1 MTVILIGVLQKFERH
16 TKLNNK
22 ERILIIVAVLSLF
35 FGGLDALV
43 GLYSVSHQS
52 SESAPTAE
60 KQSLNNTQE
69 PIIEV
74 EKAKTESLS
83 DTTVQSHE
91 AINYIG
97 EDKVVCGYVAQIKS
111 IQGRT
116 YLNLGGSYPHQDIA
130 IVIWPDDADKVS
142 SVLNYGGKELCI
154 KGEITTYKDTP
165 QISLKNPSQ
174 IVN

>member
-1 MTVILIGVLQKFERH
+1 V
-16 TKLNNK
+16 NNK
-22 ERILIIVAVLSLF
+22 ERILIIVAVLSLLF
-35 FGGLDALV
+35 AGLDALV

-52 SESAPTAE
+52 SEPTSTTE
-60 KQSLNNTQE
+60 KQSLNNAQE
-69 PIIEV
+69 PTIKA
-74 EKAKTESLS
+74 EKTTTESLS
-83 DTTVQSHE
+83 DAVKSHE
-91 AINYIG
+91 AINFIG
-97 EDKVVCGYVAQIKS
+97 ESKVVCGYVAQIKS

-116 YLNLGGSYPHQDIA
+116 YLNLGSSYPHQDIA

-142 SVLNYGGKELCI
+142 SVLSYGGKELCI